1 MIVRAAALALSAAL
15 STPLLAAPPQE
26 PEPQQRERQE
36 LKRPAPERAGLQKY
50 TYEQVHFGN
59 IPVELTFYAA
69 DEQVGFEAA
78 LAAFERVEE
87 LAAAMSDYALD
98 PPSALNRIAAEAP
111 RPVAV
116 PTELFVALQR
126 AVELHEITGGAF
138 DVTAKPFV
146 QLWRTSRKLG
156 ALPPRHRIA
165 NARRYVDIAALTLDA
180 GARTAAVG
188 KRGMW
193 LDLGGLAKGLIGDE
207 VVALLKR
214 RGISRCRYRAGGDM
228 VFGAAPPDAAGWKVT
243 VPDLLVADL
252 DGERRPL
259 EFLAADSAASV
270 SGDVYRYVEIDGAR
284 YAHVIDPRTGLGVTG
299 RRVACVRGPR
309 GVDTDPLA
317 TAGLVMSQ
325 DAWRKALAKVPG
337 VVGVAYDPNR

>member
-1 MIVRAAALALSAAL
+1 MTAARAGHALSAAL
-15 STPLLAAPPQE
+15 LAASLAAAPQE
-26 PEPQQRERQE
+26 
-36 LKRPAPERAGLQKY
+36 LTKH

-59 IPVELTFYAA
+59 IPVELTLYAA
-69 DEQVGFEAA
+69 DERAAFDAA
-78 LAAFERVEE
+78 LAAFARVKE
-87 LAAAMSDYALD
+87 LAAAMSDYELD

-111 RPVAV
+111 RPVPV
-116 PTELFVALQR
+116 PPELFFALQR
-126 AVELHEITGGAF
+126 AVELHEVTGGAF

-156 ALPPRHRIA
+156 ALPPKHRIA
-165 NARRYVDIAALTLDA
+165 NARRYVDVASLTLDK
-180 GARTAAVG
+180 GARTAALG
-188 KRGMW
+188 KQGMW

-214 RGISRCRYRAGGDM
+214 RGIPRCRYRAGGDM
-228 VFGAAPPDAAGWKVT
+228 VFGAAPPGAAGWKVT

-252 DGERRPL
+252 DGEQSPL

-270 SGDVYRYVEIDGAR
+270 SGDVYRFVEIDGAR

-299 RRVACVRGPR
+299 RRVTCVRGRR

-317 TAGLVMSQ
+317 TAGLVLSPDRWQ
-325 DAWRKALAKVPG
+325 AALAKVPG
-337 VVGVAYDPNR
+337 AVGVAGVAAR